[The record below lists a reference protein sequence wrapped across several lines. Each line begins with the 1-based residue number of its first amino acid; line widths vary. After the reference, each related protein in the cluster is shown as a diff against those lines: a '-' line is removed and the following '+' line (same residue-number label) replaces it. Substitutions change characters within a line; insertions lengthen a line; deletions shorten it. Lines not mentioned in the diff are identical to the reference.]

1 MADETTGANR
11 VMRSE
16 QRIPRLR
23 SRGRKNRRRLLATA
37 EKLLAEPG
45 NETLRFSDVF
55 EAAGVSRGS
64 AYRIYI
70 GIDDLMHDLAAEW
83 INNFVDYLATS
94 EPSETP
100 EDWMTLS
107 DFIVER
113 GVAYWKNTEETLK
126 VMPRIRSN
134 VPESHKRA
142 QRALSRVIGEIFA
155 RYFALPKVEDWRAV
169 IGFYVQICD
178 LTCSDALRRDGRISG
193 QRTTEAQALCR
204 AYLAFYLPAWLPRRN
219 DAPIPK
225 V

>member
-23 SRGRKNRRRLLATA
+23 SRGRENRRRLLATA

-45 NETLRFSDVF
+45 NETLRVSDVF

-83 INNFVDYLATS
+83 INNFVDYLATN
-94 EPSETP
+94 EPPEPP

-113 GVAYWKNTEETLK
+113 GVAYWKNTEKTLK

-155 RYFALPKVEDWRAV
+155 RCAATGGSAR
-169 IGFYVQICD
+169 
-178 LTCSDALRRDGRISG
+178 SG
-193 QRTTEAQALCR
+193 
-204 AYLAFYLPAWLPRRN
+204 PPRRRPCA
-219 DAPIPK
+219 APISRSTFPRGCRGAATRRPVRPDAK
-225 V
+225 LRSPRAAGPTTQRFEYCQ